1 MFVFSNNNLRT
12 TRSSITGSRGSLYEG
27 KARPKSRQNNNF
39 QSRQSNNFNN
49 DERGR
54 KPFRQEGR
62 NDYEETFR
70 ESVPDREYNNIQ
82 QNRTPRQSGTFNGNN
97 SFKDRQQRSQTPVR
111 NWKQQGR
118 SDENEMPIGILK
130 TKPEQSFSEPRRES
144 YSTEHKFESVRAEPK
159 IERPPRRESAL
170 PEPKFETIAAPKVES
185 QRVTVAVPKPVF
197 ELDIKR
203 Q

>member
-1 MFVFSNNNLRT
+1 MPVFSNNNLKT
-12 TRSSITGSRGSLYEG
+12 TRSSISGSRQSLYDG
-27 KARPKSRQNNNF
+27 KARPKSRQSNNF

-49 DERGR
+49 DDRSR
-54 KPFRQEGR
+54 KSFRQEGR
-62 NDYEETFR
+62 SDYEETFR

-82 QNRTPRQSGTFNGNN
+82 QNRTPRQSGTFNGTN

-111 NWKQQGR
+111 NNWRQGR
-118 SDENEMPIGILK
+118 SDENEMPVGILK
-130 TKPEQSFSEPRRES
+130 TKSEQSFSEPNREFH
-144 YSTEHKFESVRAEPK
+144 STERKFESVRAEP
-159 IERPPRRESAL
+159 RRETAI

-185 QRVTVAVPKPVF
+185 QRVPVAVTKPVF